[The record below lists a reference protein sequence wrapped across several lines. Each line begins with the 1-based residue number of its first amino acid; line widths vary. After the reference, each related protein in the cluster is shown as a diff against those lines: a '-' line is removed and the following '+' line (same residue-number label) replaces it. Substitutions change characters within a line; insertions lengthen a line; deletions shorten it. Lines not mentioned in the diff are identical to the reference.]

1 MTGKSGAIRFP
12 SVFSAASERPPAP
25 PRPGPIQSMK
35 TDLLKTDPKPALL
48 WGNTFFFALFN
59 VLAVTAVPL
68 WGVVHGYSGVAWIAF
83 TVLLMLGGMSITTGY
98 HRMWSH
104 RTFKARWPV
113 RLALA
118 LFGGMALQ
126 NSIYVWAARHRI
138 HHRYVGDVERDPH
151 SIKTGFWHA
160 HIGWM
165 LRAWPTSE
173 IDFSQVRD
181 LERDPIVMWQH
192 RNYWKLVWTMNL
204 GIPLVLGWMT
214 GDILGMLLLAGVL
227 RLVVSHHFTFFNNS
241 LAHTWGKRPYSE
253 ENTAVDNGLVALVTW
268 GEGYHNYHH
277 AFQADYRNGI
287 RWWQYDPSKWL
298 INTLAW
304 TGMVTERKRTPW
316 FRIQRARLMLE
327 FAKLRQRAEGEGV
340 QESWRELFER
350 EYQQFRDTIGEWQAR
365 QMRKVE
371 NGAEVLRDRW
381 HQTELRTSLKELEFR
396 LKMQHKRLRALTTI
410 ITPETA

>member
-1 MTGKSGAIRFP
+1 M
-12 SVFSAASERPPAP
+12 
-25 PRPGPIQSMK
+25 
-35 TDLLKTDPKPALL
+35 KTDPKPALL

-68 WGVVHGYSGVAWIAF
+68 WGVVHGYSGIAWIAF
-83 TVLLMLGGMSITTGY
+83 AVLLMLGGMSITTGY

-138 HHRYVGDVERDPH
+138 HHRYVDDVERDPH
-151 SIKTGFWHA
+151 SIKSGFWHA

-192 RNYWKLVWTMNL
+192 RHYWKLVWAMNL
-204 GIPLVLGWMT
+204 GIPVALGWMT

-227 RLVVSHHFTFFNNS
+227 RLVVSHHFTFFINS

-253 ENTAVDNGLVALVTW
+253 ENTAVDNGLIALVTW

-277 AFQADYRNGI
+277 AFQSDYRNGI

-298 INTLAW
+298 INALAW
-304 TGMVTERKRTPW
+304 TGMVTDRKRTPW
-316 FRIQRARLMLE
+316 FRIQRARLAME
-327 FAKLRQRAEGEGV
+327 FARLKQRAEGEGI

-350 EYQQFRDTIGEWQAR
+350 EYQQFRETIGEWQAI

-371 NGAEVLRDRW
+371 SGAEVLRDRW

>member
-1 MTGKSGAIRFP
+1 
-12 SVFSAASERPPAP
+12 
-25 PRPGPIQSMK
+25 MK
-35 TDLLKTDPKPALL
+35 NDSKPALL

-68 WGVVHGYSGVAWIAF
+68 WGVFHGYSGVAWIAF
-83 TVLLMLGGMSITTGY
+83 AVLLMLGGMSITTGY

-138 HHRYVGDVERDPH
+138 HHRYVDDVERDPH
-151 SIKTGFWHA
+151 SIKSGFWHA

-192 RNYWKLVWTMNL
+192 RNYWTLVWTMNL
-204 GIPLVLGWMT
+204 GIPVALGWMT

-227 RLVVSHHFTFFNNS
+227 RLVVSHHFTFFINS

-253 ENTAVDNGLVALVTW
+253 ENTAVDNGLIALVTW

-304 TGMVTERKRTPW
+304 TGLVTERKRTPW

-327 FAKLRQRAEGEGV
+327 FAKLKQRAEGEGV

-350 EYQQFRDTIGEWQAR
+350 EYQQFRDTIGEWQAI

-396 LKMQHKRLRALTTI
+396 LKMQHKRLRALTTVI
-410 ITPETA
+410 RPETVS

>member
-1 MTGKSGAIRFP
+1 MNTDSKP
-12 SVFSAASERPPAP
+12 S
-25 PRPGPIQSMK
+25 
-35 TDLLKTDPKPALL
+35 LL

-59 VLAVTAVPL
+59 ILAVTLVPL
-68 WGVVHGYSGVAWIAF
+68 WGLMYGYSVFAWIAF
-83 TVLLMLGGMSITTGY
+83 AVLLGLGGMSITTGY

-118 LFGGMALQ
+118 IFGGMALQ
-126 NSIYVWAARHRI
+126 NSIYVWAARHRV
-138 HHRYVGDVERDPH
+138 HHRYVDDVQRDPH
-151 SIKTGFWHA
+151 SIKSGFWHA

-192 RNYWKLVWTMNL
+192 RNYWSLVWVTNL
-204 GIPLVLGWMT
+204 GIPLALGLMT
-214 GDILGMLLLAGVL
+214 GDIIGMMLLAGVL
-227 RLVVSHHFTFFNNS
+227 RLVVSHHFTFFINS
-241 LAHTWGKRPYSE
+241 MAHTWGKRPYSE
-253 ENTAVDNGLVALVTW
+253 DNTAVDNGLLALVTW

-277 AFQADYRNGI
+277 AFQSDYRNGI
-287 RWWQYDPSKWL
+287 RWWHYDPSKWL
-298 INTLAW
+298 INVLAW

-316 FRIQRARLMLE
+316 FRIQRARLTTE
-327 FAKLRQRAEGEGV
+327 FARLKQRAEGEGV
-340 QESWRELFER
+340 QENWRELFER
-350 EYQQFRDTIGEWQAR
+350 EYQQFRETIGEWQAI

-371 NGAEVLRDRW
+371 NGAEALRDRW

-396 LKMQHKRLRALTTI
+396 LKMQHKRLRALTSI
-410 ITPETA
+410 IPETV

>member
-1 MTGKSGAIRFP
+1 
-12 SVFSAASERPPAP
+12 
-25 PRPGPIQSMK
+25 MK
-35 TDLLKTDPKPALL
+35 TESKPGLL
-48 WGNTFFFALFN
+48 WGNTFFFALVN

-68 WGVVHGYSGVAWIAF
+68 WGLMHGYSGIAWIAF
-83 TVLLMLGGMSITTGY
+83 VVLLMLGGMSITTGY

-138 HHRYVGDVERDPH
+138 HHRYVDDVERDPH
-151 SIKTGFWHA
+151 SIKSGFWHA

-192 RNYWKLVWTMNL
+192 RNYWSLVWTMNL

-227 RLVVSHHFTFFNNS
+227 RLVVSHHFTFFINS

-253 ENTAVDNGLVALVTW
+253 ENTAVDNGLLALVTW

-298 INTLAW
+298 INALAW
-304 TGMVTERKRTPW
+304 VGMVTERKRTPW

-327 FAKLRQRAEGEGV
+327 FTKLKQCAEGEGV
-340 QESWRELFER
+340 QGSWRELFER
-350 EYQQFRDTIGEWQAR
+350 EYQQFRDTIGEWQAI

-371 NGAEVLRDRW
+371 NGAEALRDRW

-410 ITPETA
+410 IAPEMARA

>member
-1 MTGKSGAIRFP
+1 
-12 SVFSAASERPPAP
+12 
-25 PRPGPIQSMK
+25 MK
-35 TDLLKTDPKPALL
+35 TDSKPGLL

-59 VLAVTAVPL
+59 LLAVTAVPL
-68 WGVVHGYSGVAWIAF
+68 WGVFHGYSGIAWIAF
-83 TVLLMLGGMSITTGY
+83 VVLLMLGGMSITTGY

-138 HHRYVGDVERDPH
+138 HHRYVDDVERDPH
-151 SIKTGFWHA
+151 SIKSGFWHA

-173 IDFSQVRD
+173 IDYSQVRD

-204 GIPLVLGWMT
+204 GIPVALGWMT

-227 RLVVSHHFTFFNNS
+227 RLVVSHHFTFFINS

-253 ENTAVDNGLVALVTW
+253 DNTAVDNGLIALVTW

-298 INTLAW
+298 INALAW
-304 TGMVTERKRTPW
+304 TGMVTERKRTPVVPHP
-316 FRIQRARLMLE
+316 A
-327 FAKLRQRAEGEGV
+327 GPPDG
-340 QESWRELFER
+340 
-350 EYQQFRDTIGEWQAR
+350 
-365 QMRKVE
+365 
-371 NGAEVLRDRW
+371 
-381 HQTELRTSLKELEFR
+381 
-396 LKMQHKRLRALTTI
+396 
-410 ITPETA
+410 

>member
-1 MTGKSGAIRFP
+1 
-12 SVFSAASERPPAP
+12 
-25 PRPGPIQSMK
+25 MK
-35 TDLLKTDPKPALL
+35 TESKPALL

-59 VLAVTAVPL
+59 LLAVTAVPL
-68 WGVVHGYSGVAWIAF
+68 WGVVHGYSGIAWIAF
-83 TVLLMLGGMSITTGY
+83 AVLLMLGGMSITTGY

-138 HHRYVGDVERDPH
+138 HHRYVDDVERDPH
-151 SIKTGFWHA
+151 SIKSGFWHA

-192 RNYWKLVWTMNL
+192 RHYWKLVWTMNL
-204 GIPLVLGWMT
+204 GIPVALGWMT

-227 RLVVSHHFTFFNNS
+227 RLVVSHHFTFFINS

-253 ENTAVDNGLVALVTW
+253 ENTAVDNGLIALVTW

-277 AFQADYRNGI
+277 AFQSDYRNGI
-287 RWWQYDPSKWL
+287 RWYHFDPSKWTIWSL
-298 INTLAW
+298 SRVGL
-304 TGMVTERKRTPW
+304 VSDLKRASKDA
-316 FRIQRARLMLE
+316 IQRAKDSVQRE
-327 FAKLRQRAEGEGV
+327 KKEKKL
-340 QESWRELFER
+340 
-350 EYQQFRDTIGEWQAR
+350 AR
-365 QMRKVE
+365 RKL
-371 NGAEVLRDRW
+371 A
-381 HQTELRTSLKELEFR
+381 TK
-396 LKMQHKRLRALTTI
+396 
-410 ITPETA
+410 

>member
-1 MTGKSGAIRFP
+1 M
-12 SVFSAASERPPAP
+12 
-25 PRPGPIQSMK
+25 
-35 TDLLKTDPKPALL
+35 KTDPKPALL

-68 WGVVHGYSGVAWIAF
+68 WGLVHGYSGIAWIAF
-83 TVLLMLGGMSITTGY
+83 AVLLMLGGMSITTGY

-138 HHRYVGDVERDPH
+138 HHRYVDDVERDPH
-151 SIKTGFWHA
+151 SIKSGFWHA

-192 RNYWKLVWTMNL
+192 RNYWTLVWTMNL
-204 GIPLVLGWMT
+204 GIPVALGWMT

-227 RLVVSHHFTFFNNS
+227 RLVVSHHFTFFINS

-253 ENTAVDNGLVALVTW
+253 ENTAVDNGLIALVTW

-304 TGMVTERKRTPW
+304 TGLVTERKRTPW

-327 FAKLRQRAEGEGV
+327 FAKLKQRAEGEGV

-350 EYQQFRDTIGEWQAR
+350 EYQQFRDTIGEWQAI

-396 LKMQHKRLRALTTI
+396 LKMQHKRLRALTTVI
-410 ITPETA
+410 RPETVS

>member
-1 MTGKSGAIRFP
+1 M
-12 SVFSAASERPPAP
+12 
-25 PRPGPIQSMK
+25 
-35 TDLLKTDPKPALL
+35 KTDPKPALL

-68 WGVVHGYSGVAWIAF
+68 WGLVHGYSGIAWIAF
-83 TVLLMLGGMSITTGY
+83 AVLLMLGGMSITTGY

-138 HHRYVGDVERDPH
+138 HHRYVDDVERDPH
-151 SIKTGFWHA
+151 SIKSGFWHA

-192 RNYWKLVWTMNL
+192 RHYWKLVWAMNL
-204 GIPLVLGWMT
+204 GIPVALGWMT

-227 RLVVSHHFTFFNNS
+227 RLVVSHHFTFFINS

-253 ENTAVDNGLVALVTW
+253 ENTAVDNGLIALVTW

-277 AFQADYRNGI
+277 AFQSDYRNGI

-298 INTLAW
+298 INALAW
-304 TGMVTERKRTPW
+304 TGMVTDRKRTPW
-316 FRIQRARLMLE
+316 FRIQRARLAME
-327 FAKLRQRAEGEGV
+327 FARLKQRAEGEGI

-350 EYQQFRDTIGEWQAR
+350 EYQQFRETIGEWQAI

-371 NGAEVLRDRW
+371 SGAEVLRDRW